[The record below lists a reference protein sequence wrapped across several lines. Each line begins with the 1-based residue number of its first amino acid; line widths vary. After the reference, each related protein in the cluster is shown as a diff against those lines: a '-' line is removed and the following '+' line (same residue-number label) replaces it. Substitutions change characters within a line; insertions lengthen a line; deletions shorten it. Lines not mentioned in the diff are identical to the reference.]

1 MTEPATTCAAPAPT
15 EVTLADA
22 LTMAIEMQRNRL
34 YDGAETLYRRI
45 LDAEPG
51 LPDALHFLG
60 MLLYQRGRAE
70 EGIGYIQQALD
81 RDPTYAGAYNNL
93 GNIHAS
99 RGDLLPATL
108 AYQRALALAA
118 PQSAEAADLHNNLGA
133 LYKVQKRFD
142 EARTAYE
149 RAIAIDARHV
159 NAHNNLGLL
168 CAAQGDLEGAI
179 RCYIT
184 ALELMPG
191 NTDGRKMLG
200 ITYYTVG
207 KIAEAAEVF
216 RQWLQHEPEHPV
228 ARHMYAACS
237 GVNTP
242 ARAPDEYVEYTF
254 DRFAA
259 SFEQQLTERL
269 EYQAPQLC
277 AAMLQRHLPPPA
289 ADLVVLDAGCGTGL
303 CGPLVAPWAHTLA
316 GVDLSRGMLDQAQT
330 KGVYA
335 DLYKAELTEFLQLS
349 PGQWDVVL
357 SADTLCYFGDL
368 QAFMHATAQA
378 LRPRG
383 WLVFTVEALADAVD
397 QPFRLQPHGRYAHA
411 RAHVRATLDTAGLAV
426 IDIDAVVLRQEG
438 GKPVHGWLVAARR
451 A

>member
-1 MTEPATTCAAPAPT
+1 MTTQTDAAQPAPA

-22 LTMAIEMQRNRL
+22 LKMAIEMQQNRL

-45 LDAEPG
+45 LKASPG

-60 MLLYQRGRAE
+60 MLLYQRGQAE
-70 EGIGYIQQALD
+70 EGIGCIEQALD
-81 RDPTYAGAYNNL
+81 RDPSYAGAYNNL

-118 PQSAEAADLHNNLGA
+118 LQSAEAADLHNNLGA

-142 EARTAYE
+142 EARVAYE

-216 RQWLQHEPEHPV
+216 RQWLQREPDHPV

-242 ARAPDEYVEYTF
+242 QRAPDDYVEYTF

-269 EYQAPQLC
+269 EYKAPQLC

-289 ADLVVLDAGCGTGL
+289 AQLVVLDAGCGTGL
-303 CGPLVAPWAHTLA
+303 CGPLVAPWARTLA

-368 QAFMHATAQA
+368 QAFMHATARA
-378 LRPRG
+378 LRPHG
-383 WLVFTVEALADAVD
+383 WLVFTVEALADEVD

-426 IDIDAVVLRQEG
+426 VDIDAVVLRQEG

-451 A
+451 D

>member
-1 MTEPATTCAAPAPT
+1 MTTQTDAAQPAPA

-22 LTMAIEMQRNRL
+22 LKMAIEMQQNRL

-45 LDAEPG
+45 LKASPG

-60 MLLYQRGRAE
+60 MLLYQRGQAE
-70 EGIGYIQQALD
+70 EGIGCIEQALD
-81 RDPTYAGAYNNL
+81 RDPSYAGAYNNL

-142 EARTAYE
+142 EARVAYE

-216 RQWLQHEPEHPV
+216 RQWLQREPDHPV

-242 ARAPDEYVEYTF
+242 QRAPDDYVEYTF

-269 EYQAPQLC
+269 EYKAPQLC
-277 AAMLQRHLPPPA
+277 AAMLLRHLPPPA
-289 ADLVVLDAGCGTGL
+289 AQLVVLDAGCGTGL
-303 CGPLVAPWAHTLA
+303 CGPLVAPWARTLA

-368 QAFMHATAQA
+368 QAFMQATAQA
-378 LRPRG
+378 LRPQG
-383 WLVFTVEALADAVD
+383 WLVFTVEALADEVD

-426 IDIDAVVLRQEG
+426 VDIDAVVLRQEG

>member
-1 MTEPATTCAAPAPT
+1 MTTQTDTAQPAPA

-22 LTMAIEMQRNRL
+22 LKMAIEMQQNRL

-45 LDAEPG
+45 LDAAPG

-70 EGIGYIQQALD
+70 EGIGTIEQAVD
-81 RDPTYAGAYNNL
+81 RDPGYAGAHNNL

-118 PQSAEAADLHNNLGA
+118 PQSTEAADLHNNLGA
-133 LYKVQKRFD
+133 LYKAQKRFD
-142 EARTAYE
+142 EARVAYE
-149 RAIAIDARHV
+149 RAIAIDPRHV

-179 RCYIT
+179 RCYCK

-216 RQWLQHEPEHPV
+216 RQWLQDEPEHPV

-237 GVNTP
+237 GVNAP
-242 ARAPDEYVEYTF
+242 VRAPDAYVEYTF

-269 EYQAPQLC
+269 EYKAPQLC
-277 AAMLQRHLPPPA
+277 AAMMQRHLPPPA
-289 ADLVVLDAGCGTGL
+289 AELVVLDAGCGTGL
-303 CGPLVAPWAHTLA
+303 CGPLVAPWARTLA

-349 PGQWDVVL
+349 PSQWDVVL

-383 WLVFTVEALADAVD
+383 WLVFTVEALADEVH

-426 IDIDAVVLRQEG
+426 VDIDAVVLRQEG

>member
-1 MTEPATTCAAPAPT
+1 
-15 EVTLADA
+15 
-22 LTMAIEMQRNRL
+22 
-34 YDGAETLYRRI
+34 
-45 LDAEPG
+45 
-51 LPDALHFLG
+51 
-60 MLLYQRGRAE
+60 
-70 EGIGYIQQALD
+70 
-81 RDPTYAGAYNNL
+81 
-93 GNIHAS
+93 
-99 RGDLLPATL
+99 
-108 AYQRALALAA
+108 
-118 PQSAEAADLHNNLGA
+118 
-133 LYKVQKRFD
+133 
-142 EARTAYE
+142 
-149 RAIAIDARHV
+149 
-159 NAHNNLGLL
+159 
-168 CAAQGDLEGAI
+168 
-179 RCYIT
+179 
-184 ALELMPG
+184 
-191 NTDGRKMLG
+191 
-200 ITYYTVG
+200 VG

-216 RQWLQHEPEHPV
+216 RQWLQDEPQHPV

-237 GVNTP
+237 GVNAP
-242 ARAPDEYVEYTF
+242 VRAPDEYVEYTF

-289 ADLVVLDAGCGTGL
+289 AELVVLDAGCGTGL
-303 CGPLVAPWAHTLA
+303 CGPLVAPWARTLA

-368 QAFMHATAQA
+368 QAFMHATTRA
-378 LRPRG
+378 LRPQG
-383 WLVFTVEALADAVD
+383 WLVFTVEALADEVD

-426 IDIDAVVLRQEG
+426 VDIDAVVLRQEG

>member
-1 MTEPATTCAAPAPT
+1 MTTQTDAAQPAPA

-22 LTMAIEMQRNRL
+22 LKMAIEMQQNRL

-45 LDAEPG
+45 LQASPG

-60 MLLYQRGRAE
+60 MLLYQRGQAE
-70 EGIGYIQQALD
+70 EGIGCIEQALD
-81 RDPTYAGAYNNL
+81 RDPSYAGAYNNL

-108 AYQRALALAA
+108 AYQRALALAE
-118 PQSAEAADLHNNLGA
+118 PQSTEAADLHNNLGA

-142 EARTAYE
+142 EARVAYE
-149 RAIAIDARHV
+149 RAITIHARHV

-216 RQWLQHEPEHPV
+216 RQWLQREPEHPV

-242 ARAPDEYVEYTF
+242 QRAPDDYVEYTF

-269 EYQAPQLC
+269 DYKAPQLC
-277 AAMLQRHLPPPA
+277 AAMMQRHLPPPA

-303 CGPLVAPWAHTLA
+303 CGPLVAPWARALA

-368 QAFMHATAQA
+368 QAFMRATAQA

-383 WLVFTVEALADAVD
+383 WLVFTVEALADEVD

-426 IDIDAVVLRQEG
+426 VDIDAVVLRQEG